1 MAVDAG
7 RRRKKHDAGEG
18 GREGGKSGVAEKGL
32 YGWRQGG
39 KTGEKKLNIIPVIPS
54 IPASGFSWNGQLE
67 GLR

>member
-1 MAVDAG
+1 M
-7 RRRKKHDAGEG
+7 
-18 GREGGKSGVAEKGL
+18 AEKGL